1 MKKVIAILLCAA
13 MAAAMFAG
21 CGKTDG
27 GSTDASKV
35 TLTLEEILE
44 KMTTEV
50 PVEFAAGTTI
60 LDLNDTSEEGK
71 WALKSYTGLDN
82 ADDILEALAFEPMMG
97 SMAYSL
103 VLVRVAQGKDAKA
116 VAQAMQS
123 GIDPRKWICVEADD
137 MMLAG
142 SGDIVMLSMVSSG
155 SELTAQSYVDAFAK
169 AVGADPDFTLQ

>member
-13 MAAAMFAG
+13 LMAAMFAG
-21 CGKTDG
+21 CGKADS
-27 GSTDASKV
+27 GSTGASKV
-35 TLTLEEILE
+35 SLTLEELLE

-60 LDLNDTSEEGK
+60 LDLSDTSEEGT

-97 SMAYSL
+97 SLAYSL
-103 VLVRVAQGKDAKA
+103 VLVRVAQGKDAQA

-123 GIDPRKWICVEADD
+123 GIDTRKWICVEADD
-137 MMLAG
+137 LMLAG
-142 SGDIVMLSMVSSG
+142 SGDVVMLSMVSSG
-155 SELTAQSYVDAFAK
+155 SGLTAQSYVDAFAK
-169 AVGADPDFTLQ
+169 AVGAEPDFILQ